1 MPNLGSSWAALVS
14 ADPQGLRHPPV
25 SVHQELTE
33 REKLLLAGRVNAGQ
47 ARASLGNFCR
57 AAETSTSEAYGS
69 GRSEWMDVLHGDGK
83 GALVAG
89 RFLQEWTGLE
99 RMGAGFYS
107 LAPGFRDQQAG
118 SYFSAGALAMSW
130 WCEANTSASRASRAY
145 SPAK

>member
-83 GALVAG
+83 GALVAD
-89 RFLQEWTGLE
+89 RFLRERTRLEW
-99 RMGAGFYS
+99 MGAGWVCS
-107 LAPGFRDQQAG
+107 PPASMTSQLALTSQPPLWPCLR
-118 SYFSAGALAMSW
+118 GAKPTPRHLG
-130 WCEANTSASRASRAY
+130 ASRAY